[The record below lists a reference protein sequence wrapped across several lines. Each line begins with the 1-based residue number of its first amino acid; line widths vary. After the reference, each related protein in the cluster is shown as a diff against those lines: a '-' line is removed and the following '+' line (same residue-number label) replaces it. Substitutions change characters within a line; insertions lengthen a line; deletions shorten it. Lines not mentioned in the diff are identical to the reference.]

1 MLCIFSDTGPKIY
14 RVNLIPFL
22 VRASTRALPEFV
34 IFALAFGLNSRG
46 VDRHELSRL
55 APYQAELSR
64 LANDAKR
71 VRLAP
76 PKMNVFIEAVPNS
89 LLLEPVPD

>member
-1 MLCIFSDTGPKIY
+1 M
-14 RVNLIPFL
+14 IPFL
-22 VRASTRALPEFV
+22 VRASASSASVLEHT
-34 IFALAFGLNSRG
+34 LAFGLNSRG

-89 LLLEPVPD
+89 LLLEPVPG